1 MTSQEIRRQFI
12 EFFKEKQHHHVAS
25 APMVLKN
32 DPTLM
37 FTNAGMN
44 QFKSYFLGNEK
55 PQHRRVVDAQKCLRV
70 SGKHNDLEEVGKDG
84 YHHTMFEMLGNWSFG
99 DYFKKK
105 AIQWAWEF
113 LTDTLAIDKDRLYAT
128 VFEGDKD
135 QGLSLDQEA
144 YDIWKEILPEEQIV
158 LGDKTDN
165 FWEMGAQG
173 PCGPASEIHIDL
185 RSEKDRK
192 VKAGKE
198 LVNQDH
204 EHVIEIWNLV
214 FIQFNRKADSSLEEL
229 PEKHIDTGM
238 GFERLTRV
246 LQEKTSNYD
255 TDIFTPIIQQIE
267 SITQTQYRKNE
278 ETAVAICVIADHL
291 RAVTFAIA
299 DGQLP
304 SNNGAGY
311 VIRRILRRA
320 IRYGFTFL
328 ATKSAFIYRL
338 VDTLVDQMGEFYPEL
353 DQQQELC
360 KNVIREEEES
370 FLRTLDQGLVL
381 LDDLLA
387 KTQGKELSGEKAFE
401 LYDTYGFPI
410 DLTAL
415 IAQEKGYSLDQKG
428 FEAALQRQKDRS
440 KTDAATDTDDWQ
452 VLRDNDAQE
461 FIGYDQ
467 LETDIVLTS
476 YRRISRKKKTQY
488 QLVFNKTPFYPQ
500 GGGQVGDRGFLQDSE
515 GNRILIKDTIR
526 ENNQI
531 LHIAD
536 ELPENVKDELKATV
550 DHKHRDQAA
559 KNHTATHLLHQALRE
574 ILGKHVEQKGSLV
587 HTDYLRFD
595 FSHFSKM
602 DSEQLQ
608 EIEDFVNAR
617 IQDQLERDEKRNI
630 PYQQAI
636 DEGAIALFGEK
647 YGDAVRMITFGNSKE
662 LCGGTHV
669 NNTASLRLFTITE
682 ETSVASGIRRIEALT
697 DEQAI
702 DHLKG
707 KAAKFDQ
714 VSAQLQNPKD
724 AIKAVEKLQDQQK
737 KLSKEVEKLKKEQV
751 LQVKQGLKNKVQEIN
766 GIQVLIAQVDM
777 DAGSMKEISFQLGG
791 EIDDLI
797 VLMGSQHQ
805 GKALLSCYVAKNL
818 TDQLQAGKIIKQL
831 SKHIQ
836 GGGGGQDFFATA
848 GGKNPDGIQNA
859 LDEGREEI
867 ENFEF

>member
-1 MTSQEIRRQFI
+1 
-12 EFFKEKQHHHVAS
+12 
-25 APMVLKN
+25 
-32 DPTLM
+32 
-37 FTNAGMN
+37 
-44 QFKSYFLGNEK
+44 
-55 PQHRRVVDAQKCLRV
+55 
-70 SGKHNDLEEVGKDG
+70 
-84 YHHTMFEMLGNWSFG
+84 
-99 DYFKKK
+99 
-105 AIQWAWEF
+105 
-113 LTDTLAIDKDRLYAT
+113 
-128 VFEGDKD
+128 
-135 QGLSLDQEA
+135 
-144 YDIWKEILPEEQIV
+144 
-158 LGDKTDN
+158 
-165 FWEMGAQG
+165 
-173 PCGPASEIHIDL
+173 
-185 RSEKDRK
+185 
-192 VKAGKE
+192 
-198 LVNQDH
+198 
-204 EHVIEIWNLV
+204 
-214 FIQFNRKADSSLEEL
+214 
-229 PEKHIDTGM
+229 
-238 GFERLTRV
+238 
-246 LQEKTSNYD
+246 
-255 TDIFTPIIQQIE
+255 
-267 SITQTQYRKNE
+267 
-278 ETAVAICVIADHL
+278 
-291 RAVTFAIA
+291 VTFAIA

-353 DQQQELC
+353 GQQQGLC

-370 FLRTLDQGLVL
+370 FLRTLDQGLIL
-381 LDDLLA
+381 LDDLLG
-387 KTQGKELSGEKAFE
+387 KTKGKELSGEKAFE

-428 FEAALQRQKDRS
+428 FKAALQRQKDRS
-440 KTDAATDTDDWQ
+440 KVDAATDTDDWQ
-452 VLRDNDAQE
+452 VLRDNDVQE

-467 LETDIVLTS
+467 LETDIVITS
-476 YRRISRKKKTQY
+476 YRRIHRKKKTQY
-488 QLVFNKTPFYPQ
+488 QLVFNKTPYYPK
-500 GGGQVGDRGFLQDSE
+500 GGGQVGDRGFLQDPK

-536 ELPENVKDELKATV
+536 ELPENMKDELKATV
-550 DHKHRDQAA
+550 DLKHRDQAA

-587 HTDYLRFD
+587 HPDYLRFD
-595 FSHFSKM
+595 FSHFSKV
-602 DSEQLQ
+602 DTEQLQ
-608 EIEDFVNAR
+608 EVEDFVNAR
-617 IQDQLERDEKRNI
+617 IQDQLERDERRHI
-630 PYQQAI
+630 PYQKAI

-647 YGDAVRMITFGNSKE
+647 YGDAVRMIAFGNSKE

-707 KAAKFDQ
+707 KAAKFDE

-751 LQVKQGLKNKVQEIN
+751 LRIKQQLKEQVEAIN
-766 GIQVLIAQVDM
+766 GKKVLIAQVDM

-797 VLMGSQHQ
+797 ILLGSQHQ

-818 TDQLQAGKIIKQL
+818 TDQLRAGNIIKQL

-848 GGKNPDGIQNA
+848 GGKNPDGIQDA
-859 LDEGREEI
+859 LEKVREII